1 MCIRDSLSTAG
12 VTTSRHVIMPKVTT
26 SGRGNLQNVTA
37 GSVVYNTTTNKL
49 QVFNGSAWQDCN

>member
-1 MCIRDSLSTAG
+1 
-12 VTTSRHVIMPKVTT
+12 MPKVTT